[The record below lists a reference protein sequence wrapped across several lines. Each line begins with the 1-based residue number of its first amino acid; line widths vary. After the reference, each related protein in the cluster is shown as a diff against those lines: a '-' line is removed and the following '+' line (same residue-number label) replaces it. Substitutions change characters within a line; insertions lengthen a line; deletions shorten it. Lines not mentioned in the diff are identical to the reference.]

1 MPNAFEKGVKWV
13 SNKADDVDH
22 FFDATDH
29 SLQTW
34 SNIQSR
40 HTGDKGKVDRHKT
53 AKDIAKKSM
62 MVAKKGISV
71 AQMATGQSGA
81 MGLAKN
87 AAIGASVGL
96 SATGVGLLVT
106 SSTFAV
112 INSGLAIKSAR
123 STHLHIRGL
132 EKISEAKKG
141 LKCDSCSGVSRNGSD
156 HELIS
161 NTILPAII
169 SKKKLKRARKGVSG
183 VPVLGG
189 MLASAHSAKNG
200 LVKRLKG
207 NRGEK
212 RHFHAEV
219 LARHLVTHQ
228 CELAQSIVA
237 ELFSEN
243 EALEIMRMNTGK
255 AGPLICSKMRST

>member
-1 MPNAFEKGVKWV
+1 MPNAFEKGIKWV
-13 SNKADDVDH
+13 SGKADDVDH
-22 FFDATDH
+22 YFDATDH
-29 SLQTW
+29 SLQAW
-34 SNIQSR
+34 PNIASR
-40 HTGDKGKVDRHKT
+40 HNGQKGKVNRHKGV
-53 AKDIAKKSM
+53 KEFAKKSM
-62 MVAKKGISV
+62 TVAKKGISV

-87 AAIGASVGL
+87 AALGASVGL

-132 EKISEAKKG
+132 EKIAEVKG
-141 LKCDSCSGVSRNGSD
+141 KLTCDSCEGVTKNSSD

-161 NTILPAII
+161 HTILAAVIA
-169 SKKKLKRARKGVSG
+169 KKKLKRVRKGVSG
-183 VPVLGG
+183 VPVVGG

-200 LVKRLKG
+200 LVKRWQG

-228 CELAQSIVA
+228 CALAQSIVA
-237 ELFSEN
+237 ELFSDA
-243 EALEIMRMNTGK
+243 EALEIMRMNTSK

>member
-1 MPNAFEKGVKWV
+1 MSNAFEKGVKWV
-13 SNKADDVDH
+13 SGKADTVDH
-22 FFDATDH
+22 YFDSTDH
-29 SLQTW
+29 SLQAW

-40 HTGDKGKVDRHKT
+40 HLGEKGKVNRHKGV
-53 AKDIAKKSM
+53 KEFAKKSM
-62 MVAKKGISV
+62 TVAKKGISV

-87 AAIGASVGL
+87 AALGASVGL

-132 EKISEAKKG
+132 EKISEVKSK
-141 LKCDSCSGVSRNGSD
+141 LSCDSCEGVSKNGSD
-156 HELIS
+156 HDLIAT
-161 NTILPAII
+161 TILPAII
-169 SKKKLKRARKGVSG
+169 SKKKLKRVRKGVSG
-183 VPVLGG
+183 VPIVGG

-200 LVKRLKG
+200 LVKRWNG

-228 CELAQSIVA
+228 CELAHSIVA
-237 ELFSEN
+237 ELFSHD
-243 EALEIMRMNTGK
+243 EALEMMKMSTNK